1 MEHIPNIIIVTHGGD
16 IEPKPGKRRGG
27 GEIETEECV
36 SGIHQRGLNTHLRI
50 RVRV

>member
-27 GEIETEECV
+27 ERETEECV
-36 SGIHQRGLNTHLRI
+36 SGIHQRGLYTHLRI

>member
-16 IEPKPGKRRGG
+16 IEPKPGRG
-27 GEIETEECV
+27 ERETEECV
-36 SGIHQRGLNTHLRI
+36 SGIHQRGLYTHLRI